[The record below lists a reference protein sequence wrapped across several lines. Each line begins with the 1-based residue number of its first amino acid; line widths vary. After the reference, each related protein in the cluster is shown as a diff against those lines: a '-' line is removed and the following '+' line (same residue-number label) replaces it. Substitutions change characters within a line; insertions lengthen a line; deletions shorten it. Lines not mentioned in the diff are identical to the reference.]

1 MDIKTLEAIF
11 EDFEDEFLEFHK
23 VENKASNRPDLCAFI
38 ALDRLVPSEHGND
51 IVCAAE
57 HDEIWLATDVEK
69 LAAVATKEDILLLV
83 RCGVRLDVDQDA
95 LAMFV

>member
-1 MDIKTLEAIF
+1 MINLKAVF
-11 EDFEDEFLEFHK
+11 EEFEDEYLEFHK
-23 VENKASNRPDLCAFI
+23 VEDKASNRPDLCAFI
-38 ALDRLVPSEHGND
+38 ALDRLVPSERGND
-51 IVCAAE
+51 IVSSAE

-69 LAAVATKEDILLLV
+69 LAAVATKEDVLMLV